1 MNAYREAW
9 ATEVV
14 QMAAALDQAL
24 EPHGFVQRP
33 GSTVDGV
40 HVHSFYVRKTWNTNR
55 AVVLA
60 EARTECSVQALAQT
74 THRIKLEVAKV
85 VGYFPFLYGV
95 GLQVVWLGA
104 VNLREADD
112 LGRFVDTVDDQ
123 RAVLQ
128 SFFCVDLRSKRMQQG
143 RTWGQVVTGKFQD
156 AIDRT
161 IVSFLASDVSLN
173 G

>member
-1 MNAYREAW
+1 LSRAW
-9 ATEVV
+9 TIELVEI
-14 QMAAALDQAL
+14 AAALDHAL
-24 EPHGFVQRP
+24 TPHGFVQRP
-33 GSTVDGV
+33 GSNVAGV

-60 EARTECSVQALAQT
+60 EATAECSAQELAQA
-74 THRIKLEVAKV
+74 THRIKLEIAKL
-85 VGYFPFLYGV
+85 VGYFPFFYGV

-104 VNLREADD
+104 VNLRETDD

-128 SFFCVDLRSKRMQQG
+128 SFFCVDLRSWRMQQG

-161 IVSFLASDVSLN
+161 IVSFLAQNNCSGSTA
-173 G
+173 